1 MQVLVLQSSP
11 RKNGNTATLVER
23 FLAGMV
29 AEGTHDVRA
38 RDVREFWLNDL
49 DIRPCQGCFRCAGES
64 SCIIDDDMQQIYPEI
79 VAADLVVFATP
90 IYWWHMNAQMKLC
103 IDRMTALLEEGDT
116 LPALTGKHVVLVV
129 TYNFEDCARATKGM
143 FKDFV
148 DWINVKLDV
157 IEYCS
162 REGHVSGCESKLK
175 EAFDLGQKLAQEW
188 ARVDSA
194 AA

>member
-1 MQVLVLQSSP
+1 VQVLVLQSSP
-11 RKNGNTATLVER
+11 RKNGNTAVLVER
-23 FLAGMV
+23 FLAGLV
-29 AEGTHDVRA
+29 EGGTHDVCA
-38 RDVREFWLNDL
+38 RDVHEFWLNDL
-49 DIRPCQGCFRCAGES
+49 DIRPCQGCFLCVGES

-103 IDRMTALLEEGDT
+103 IDRMTALLGEGDT

-129 TYNFEDCARATKGM
+129 TYNFEDCAQATKGM

-148 DWINVKLDV
+148 DWIDVKLDV

-162 REGHVSGCESKLK
+162 REEHVSGCESKLK
-175 EAFDLGQKLAQEW
+175 EAFDLGQKLAQE
-188 ARVDSA
+188 
-194 AA
+194 